1 MQGHS
6 AEFDEALRLSH
17 TAVSRAEL
25 ISDGKVIRELEVHA
39 GSVTA
44 DRTAAQMRSFGIDIL
59 DRDGTLLPTGMGSD
73 LAPFGSRIQLYRG
86 VRLVNVDTISLIRG
100 GGTTVTWTPGDTGV
114 MNGVTTDTD
123 GGLILGP

>member
-6 AEFDEALRLSH
+6 AEFDAALRKSH
-17 TAVSRAEL
+17 TATSRCDL
-25 ISDGKVIRELEVHA
+25 ISDGKVIRQLEVHA

-44 DRTAAQMRSFGIDIL
+44 DRTAAQMRSFGVDIL

-86 VRLVNVDTISLIRG
+86 VRLAAVNTISLLRG
-100 GGTTVTWTPGDTGV
+100 VGISPSWAPAGAGV
-114 MNGVTTDTD
+114 MNGVKVDTD

>member
-1 MQGHS
+1 VQGHS

-86 VRLVNVDTISLIRG
+86 VRLENVQTIEARYDA
-100 GGTTVTWTPGDTGV
+100 TNPWTAQTPTGA
-114 MNGVTTDTD
+114 MNGVKIDVD
-123 GGLILGP
+123 GGLVLGP

>member
-6 AEFDEALRLSH
+6 PEFDEALRRSH

-44 DRTAAQMRSFGIDIL
+44 DRTAAQMRSFGIDII

-86 VRLVNVDTISLIRG
+86 VRLAAVDTISLVRG
-100 GGTTVTWTPGDTGV
+100 AGAPWTPTATGV
-114 MNGVTTDTD
+114 MNGVVIDVD